1 MKRLLHCALALSL
14 LALPTLEAAAQA
26 WPSRPIKMIV
36 PFPPGGGTDVVAR
49 MIGEKLAERL
59 GQPVVPENRP
69 GATGNIGTEIVA
81 HAPPDGYTL
90 LINIT
95 ALGMYPLVFQ
105 KLPFDP
111 FKDLTMVGTL
121 VETPSVLVVPQD
133 SPIKTLADFVA
144 KAKAAPQPLQYGS
157 GGLGSPP
164 HLAAEHFAILNGIK
178 LQHVVYK
185 GTVPAATDVIGG
197 HLDFGAFSLSGI
209 LGLVKGGKLRPL
221 VTLSAKRSALIPD
234 VPTAAESGF
243 PGVDSRLRFIL
254 AVPANTPAAIVARL
268 NQELAWAL
276 DRPDVR
282 ENSLKAGLEP
292 VKSTPQE
299 TAAMLAFER
308 DSWGSIVRANNIK
321 FD

>member
-1 MKRLLHCALALSL
+1 MKHMLHCALALAL
-14 LALPTLEAAAQA
+14 LVVLPLEAAAQT
-26 WPSRPIKMIV
+26 WPARPIRMIV
-36 PFPPGGGTDVVAR
+36 PFPPGGGTDIVAR
-49 MIGEKLAERL
+49 MIAEKLSERL

-69 GATGNIGTEIVA
+69 GATGNVGTEVVA

-111 FKDLTMVGTL
+111 FKDLTMVGPI
-121 VETPSVLVVPQD
+121 VETPSVLVVAQD
-133 SPIKTLADFVA
+133 SPVKTLGDFVA
-144 KAKAAPQPLQYGS
+144 RAKAAAQPLQYGS

-178 LQHVVYK
+178 MQHVNYK

-197 HLDFGAFSLSGI
+197 HTDFGAFSLSGI
-209 LGLVKGGKLRPL
+209 LGLVKGSKLRPL
-221 VTLSAKRSALIPD
+221 VTLGARRSALIPD
-234 VPTAAESGF
+234 VPTAAESGY
-243 PGVDSRLRFIL
+243 PGVDSRLRFVL

-268 NQELAWAL
+268 NQELGWAL

-282 ENSLKAGLEP
+282 ENCLKAGLEP
-292 VKSTPQE
+292 IKSTPQE
-299 TAAMLAFER
+299 AAAMLAYER
-308 DSWGSIVRANNIK
+308 DTWGAIVRANNIK